1 MAARKAREAAPPT
14 QLSQLEARLT
24 QGIPPRGVVLRGD
37 ERYFRERGVELIR
50 DRARA
55 LEWEISMHDSAD
67 PDFEEGALLDD
78 LAAGSLFSGASCVVV
93 RNAAS
98 LLKKSGRN
106 QSALTRAVQ
115 AFLGSDQVAGSVVLC
130 ADNLRADH
138 AVVKAV
144 QAADGAMLNCR
155 KLWDS
160 PPPWKPDPRQTEVVL
175 WILSRARDFSVK
187 LTPDQAVYVAVATGN
202 DLYALDTQL
211 KKLRHAGQRSLRE
224 VVQWEAGGSPFQ
236 VAEAL
241 VGGERARALAGVE
254 ALFRGGFQDRSG
266 ARVVDE
272 IALMSILMGAIGR
285 SLRQGLAGS
294 VAAAAGA
301 DPFEGASKAGLS
313 VNHRGRDA
321 FMAQLKLWPPGEW
334 RARLDEL
341 ADLERR
347 AKTGG
352 RVDGADF
359 VRLAC
364 RWSKERAAASQTRR
378 GRSEARA
385 GSSRR

>member
-1 MAARKAREAAPPT
+1 MAARKAREVAPPT
-14 QLSQLEARLT
+14 QLSQLEARLA
-24 QGIPPRGVVLRGD
+24 QGDPPRGIVLRGE

-55 LEWEISMHDSAD
+55 LQWEISMHDSAD

-78 LAAGSLFSGASCVVV
+78 LAAGSLFAGASCVIV
-93 RNAAS
+93 RNAGS
-98 LLKKSGRN
+98 LLKKAGRN
-106 QSALTRAVQ
+106 QSALTRSVQ

-144 QAADGAMLNCR
+144 QAADGALLHCR

-175 WILSRARDFSVK
+175 WILSRARDFAVN

-202 DLYALDTQL
+202 DLFALDTQL

-254 ALFRGGFQDRSG
+254 ALFRGGFKDRSG
-266 ARVVDE
+266 GRVVDE
-272 IALMSILMGAIGR
+272 HALVAILMGAIGR

-294 VAAAAGA
+294 VALAAGG
-301 DPFEGASKAGLS
+301 DPLQGASKAGLS
-313 VNHRGRDA
+313 VNPRGRDA
-321 FMAQLKLWPPGEW
+321 FMAQLRMWPLREW
-334 RARLDEL
+334 RVRLETL
-341 ADLERR
+341 ANLERR
-347 AKTGG
+347 SKTGG

-359 VRLAC
+359 VLLAC
-364 RWSKERAAASQTRR
+364 RWSKDAVAASKTPQ
-378 GRSEARA
+378 GRSEAHA
-385 GSSRR
+385 GSGRR